1 MHGPGW
7 KKKIILHLE
16 EHFPWHFKKV
26 TIRKNNMYDFR
37 FQERDSHLAFK
48 LCNFLTDDWEK
59 NTEAANSQ

>member
-48 LCNFLTDDWEK
+48 LCNFLTDD
-59 NTEAANSQ
+59 